1 MAAHLVA
8 GVGGNGIVG
17 QVCRVVRVVPDAA
30 SVQPQLV
37 GVDSDAVGV
46 NVSNLYP
53 VREEHD
59 GAIGSPIIGL
69 PGRTTTTGSL
79 NIILTFMFSSFR

>member
-17 QVCRVVRVVPDAA
+17 QVCRVVPDAA

-59 GAIGSPIIGL
+59 GAIGSPVIGL